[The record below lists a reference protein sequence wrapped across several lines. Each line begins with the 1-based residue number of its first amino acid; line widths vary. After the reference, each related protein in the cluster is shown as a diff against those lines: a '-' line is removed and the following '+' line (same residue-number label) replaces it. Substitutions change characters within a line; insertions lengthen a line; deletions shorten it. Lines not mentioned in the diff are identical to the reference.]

1 MENLKNKI
9 IQLFNEYKEVEV
21 IVNEKNKLI
30 SEKGS
35 TIQELIK
42 NKSIE
47 QLENVLVHVYVD
59 TILYNKDLQI
69 LFFRL
74 ITNIE
79 TYLEF
84 SKEDLPKKILDFYN
98 EMKTWSPKRI
108 FVIEKGE
115 LVETETG
122 VLESSRK
129 EFLESDFFKGLTG
142 QVSK

>member
-1 MENLKNKI
+1 M
-9 IQLFNEYKEVEV
+9 
-21 IVNEKNKLI
+21 
-30 SEKGS
+30 S

-42 NKSIE
+42 GKSAE
-47 QLENVLVHVYVD
+47 ELENVLVHVYVD
-59 TILYNKDLQI
+59 TILYNKHLQI
-69 LFFRL
+69 IFFRL

-84 SKEDLPKKILDFYN
+84 SKEDLPKEILDFYN

-108 FVIEKGE
+108 FVVEKGD

-122 VLESSRK
+122 VLESARK
-129 EFLESDFFKGLTG
+129 EFLESDFFKGLMG

>member
-9 IQLFNEYKEVEV
+9 VQLFNEYQEVEV
-21 IVNEKNKLI
+21 IVKEKNKGI

-42 NKSIE
+42 GKSAE
-47 QLENVLVHVYVD
+47 ELENVLVHVYVD
-59 TILYNKDLQI
+59 TILYNKHLQI
-69 LFFRL
+69 IFFRL

-84 SKEDLPKKILDFYN
+84 SKEDLPKEILDFYN

-108 FVIEKGE
+108 FVVEKGD

-122 VLESSRK
+122 VLESARK
-129 EFLESDFFKGLTG
+129 EFLESDFFKGLMG

>member
-9 IQLFNEYKEVEV
+9 VQLFNEYQEVEV
-21 IVNEKNKLI
+21 IVKEKNKGI

-42 NKSIE
+42 GKSAE
-47 QLENVLVHVYVD
+47 ELENVLVHVYVD
-59 TILYNKDLQI
+59 TILYNKHLQI
-69 LFFRL
+69 IFFRL

-84 SKEDLPKKILDFYN
+84 SKEDLPKEILDFYN

-108 FVIEKGE
+108 FVVEKGD

-122 VLESSRK
+122 VLESARK
-129 EFLESDFFKGLTG
+129 EFLESDF
-142 QVSK
+142 